1 VTQRQRGNC
10 WLEYLE
16 TESGIVVT
24 DYKHTVNLPQTDFP
38 MKADLAQREPKQ
50 LARWAEQGIYQRIRE
65 TSRGRPSFVL
75 HDGPPYANGAIH
87 LGHALNKILKDII
100 VKSRT
105 LDGRDA
111 PYVPGWDCHG
121 LPIELAVEKKHG
133 KPGHKVDA
141 KAFRALCRSY
151 ATAQIES
158 QRNDFK
164 RLGVL
169 GDWDRPYLTMQPGFE
184 AQQIRALGK
193 IIANGHLIRGA
204 KPVHWCLD
212 CRSALAE
219 AEVEYEDRVSTA
231 IDVAFAV
238 VDGADFARRL
248 GTGADAGA
256 STTAAAVAPV
266 AASLATAS
274 LVIWTTTPWTLPA
287 NEAVALNAELEY
299 VAVRMVRSDESYGT
313 SFSTVLVLAAD
324 LAGGCLARYGATDSE
339 VVARFKGAA
348 LEGLK
353 LQHPW
358 LDKQV
363 PVILG
368 DHVTLEAG
376 TGAVHTAPAHGQE
389 DFVAGQRYGLPVVN
403 PVLAD
408 GRFTADTPLVAG
420 QKVSDA
426 NGTIINELQ
435 SRGRLLA
442 QAAHPHSYPHCWRHK
457 TPVIFRATPQWFI
470 SMDKQGL
477 RANALRDIKNVK
489 WTPEWGQPRIT
500 GMIVNRPDWCLSRQ
514 RTWGVPITLFIHRGT
529 GALHPHTQELIAQVA
544 QGVEQAG
551 IEYWFDLDARTLLGA
566 EADDYEKTTDVM
578 DVWADSGL
586 SFECV
591 AATRD
596 DFQSPVDLYLEGSDQ
611 HRGWFHSS
619 LLMSEAL
626 YARAPYRGVLTHGF
640 TVDDKGRK
648 MAKSLGN
655 GIDPQDIMKTLG
667 ADMLRLW
674 VAATDYANEMSLSQE
689 ILKRMS
695 ESYRRMRN
703 TTRFLL
709 GNLHGFQPQ
718 HAVPADR
725 LIAIDRWAIERTREL
740 QAEITAAYRD
750 YAFHLIYQKIHNFCV
765 VDMGGLYLD
774 VLKDRLY
781 TTPANSHARRSAQTA
796 LWHIAEAMTRWLA
809 PILSFTAEE
818 IWRSLPGKRAD
829 SVFLSTWHELPATPA
844 SGVNWSVLLA
854 LRADVV
860 AELERLR
867 GAGEIGAPLEAE
879 LDIYCTNAPHGELA
893 QLGDELRFLTITSA
907 ARLHRVTAAPADA
920 VAASGVAG
928 GGVWIKARPSSAT
941 KCVRCWHLSPDVGSN
956 HEHPELCLRC
966 VGNLA
971 MPGETRQFV

>member
-1 VTQRQRGNC
+1 M
-10 WLEYLE
+10 
-16 TESGIVVT
+16 T
-24 DYKHTVNLPQTDFP
+24 DYKPTVNLPQTDFP

-50 LARWAEQGIYQRIRE
+50 LARWAEQGIYQRIRAA
-65 TSRGRPSFVL
+65 SRGRPSFVL

-105 LDGRDA
+105 LDGCDA

-141 KAFRALCRSY
+141 KAFRALCRAY
-151 ATAQIES
+151 ATAQVES

-169 GDWDRPYLTMQPGFE
+169 GDWERPYLTMQPGFE

-238 VDGADFARRL
+238 VDATDFARR
-248 GTGADAGA
+248 AGLA
-256 STTAAAVAPV
+256 PAVVKAAG
-266 AASLATAS
+266 SAS

-287 NEAVALNAELEY
+287 NEAVALGAGIDY
-299 VAVRMVRSDESYGT
+299 VAALVTLASGEQQL
-313 SFSTVLVLAAD
+313 LVLAAE
-324 LAGGCLARYGATDSE
+324 LAAACLARYGATDSAE
-339 VVARFKGAA
+339 LARFKGSA
-348 LEGLK
+348 LEGMK
-353 LQHPW
+353 LRHPW

-368 DHVTLEAG
+368 EHVTLETG

-389 DFVAGQRYGLPVVN
+389 DYVVGLRYSLPVVN
-403 PVLAD
+403 PVLGD
-408 GRFTADTPLVAG
+408 GRFVADTPLVAG

-426 NGTIINELQ
+426 NGIIINELQ
-435 SRGRLLA
+435 ARHRLLH
-442 QAAHPHSYPHCWRHK
+442 QVAHPHSYPHCWRHK

-470 SMDKQGL
+470 SMDKEGL
-477 RANALRDIKNVK
+477 RANALRDIKQVK

-500 GMIVNRPDWCLSRQ
+500 GMIDNRPDWCLSRQ
-514 RTWGVPITLFIHRGT
+514 RTWGVPIPLFTHRVT
-529 GALHPHTQELIAQVA
+529 GALHPRTQELIAKVA
-544 QGVEQAG
+544 DGVQQAG
-551 IEYWFDLDARTLLGA
+551 IEYWFETDARELLGSD
-566 EADDYEKTTDVM
+566 ADDYEKATDVM

-591 AATRD
+591 AATRE
-596 DFQSPVDLYLEGSDQ
+596 DFQAPVDLYLEGSDQ

-648 MAKSLGN
+648 MSKSLGN
-655 GIDPQDIMKTLG
+655 GIEPQDIMKTLG

-709 GNLHGFQPQ
+709 GNLHGFTPA
-718 HAVPADR
+718 HALPVGQ
-725 LIAIDRWAIERTREL
+725 LIAIDRWAIERTRGL
-740 QAEITAAYRD
+740 QNEITAAYRD
-750 YAFHLIYQKIHNFCV
+750 YAFHLIYQKVHNFCV
-765 VDMGGLYLD
+765 VDLGGLYLD

-818 IWRSLPGKRAD
+818 IWRLLPGQHTD

-844 SGVNWSVLLA
+844 SGVNWAVLLA
-854 LRADVV
+854 LRGDVSG
-860 AELERLR
+860 ELERLR
-867 GAGEIGAPLEAE
+867 VAGAIGAPLQAE
-879 LDIYCTNAPHGELA
+879 LDIYCTHAVYGELE

-907 ARLHRVTAAPADA
+907 ARVHRVTTAPADA
-920 VAASGVAG
+920 VAALSVAG

-941 KCVRCWHLSPDVGSN
+941 KCVRCWHLRTDVGSD

-966 VGNLA
+966 VGNLS